1 MPFSPKSRSLVTH
14 CDLQTRVLLFCRCQ
28 LHSAGWRTEKERAAL
43 RWKPPE
49 RFVLTSVDGTLYV
62 ADVKKKNQSVKLFLY
77 IEFGNYKCT
86 LSITSMKRTVLIVAD
101 RIILTLTPCAPPGH
115 LKKEMLEKSQDGLG
129 GGRRLGGGRL
139 QQRRWRTPGE
149 GLLHQLRVSPVRR
162 QEKVLGV
169 AGAGRPRGQRERP
182 QDDGAGGGRLQDER
196 RRRQS
201 GAGGDGVRGER
212 LHLVPRRRQQSDPPC
227 GAVLRKHGRCS
238 GEGFFLVRLWPIICI
253 IKKKKNNSL

>member
-1 MPFSPKSRSLVTH
+1 ML
-14 CDLQTRVLLFCRCQ
+14 
-28 LHSAGWRTEKERAAL
+28 RTL
-43 RWKPPE
+43 
-49 RFVLTSVDGTLYV
+49 
-62 ADVKKKNQSVKLFLY
+62 KKKSQSVKLFLY
-77 IEFGNYKCT
+77 VEFGNYKCT

-129 GGRRLGGGRL
+129 GGRRLCGGRL
-139 QQRRWRTPGE
+139 QQRRWRTAGE

-169 AGAGRPRGQRERP
+169 AGARRPRGQRERP

-196 RRRQS
+196 GRQQS

-227 GAVLRKHGRCS
+227 GAVLWKHGRCS
-238 GEGFFLVRLWPIICI
+238 GEGFFFFLGAIMAYV
-253 IKKKKNNSL
+253 KKKKRKE